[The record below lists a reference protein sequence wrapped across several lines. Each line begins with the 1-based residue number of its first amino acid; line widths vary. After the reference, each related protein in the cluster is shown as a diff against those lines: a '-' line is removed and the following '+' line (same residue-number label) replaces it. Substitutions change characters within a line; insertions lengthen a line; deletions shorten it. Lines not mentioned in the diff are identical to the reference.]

1 MHLVSV
7 VYQARLIHTR
17 FVKLKLHPHTPPQ
30 HLSSLRRL
38 RQVLLAEQHGQHH
51 HLHPWYLRGA
61 RLWDLCLGHA
71 GSVQETLYCQ
81 TCRLLAGSQ

>member
-1 MHLVSV
+1 
-7 VYQARLIHTR
+7 
-17 FVKLKLHPHTPPQ
+17 
-30 HLSSLRRL
+30 LRRL